1 MYKGKSYTPDVVRM
15 ECRGWRGDY
24 PWDFTFDFVAQT
36 KELYCHVKAHAKISE
51 VSKPRVKRVQM
62 ARTLKKRET
71 NKEKRNRQR
80 NKQKRNKKKIKDK
93 RKRNKK
99 ETKKKERK
107 KKRDKCVVFLFH

>member
-1 MYKGKSYTPDVVRM
+1 MYKGKSYTDVVRM
-15 ECRGWRGDY
+15 ECRGWRGGFARGDY

-71 NKEKRNRQR
+71 NKEKRNKQR
-80 NKQKRNKKKIKDK
+80 NKQKRNKKDK
-93 RKRNKK
+93 R
-99 ETKKKERK
+99 
-107 KKRDKCVVFLFH
+107 